1 MCRSTCVQEIDELCE
16 DWQPEPLFSHLT
28 EAQKAYEPPV
38 VSRCA
43 AGKSLASLYVCC
55 HMLRHDREEKEAGDG
70 ALGQPCVSCFR
81 RKAAKHPWRM
91 SYWLNIHTDAAKILD
106 QLCSAPGVMVTVNGK
121 KALNMVSSNF
131 LGVAGDPKI
140 QVTHKA

>member
-28 EAQKAYEPPV
+28 EASKAYEPPV

-55 HMLRHDREEKEAGDG
+55 HMLRHDREEKEVTVLWNKPVCPASAVKQSGTPG
-70 ALGQPCVSCFR
+70 GGC
-81 RKAAKHPWRM
+81 HWR
-91 SYWLNIHTDAAKILD
+91 NIHIDAAPDLD
-106 QLCSAPGVMVTVNGK
+106 HLCSAPGVMVTVNGK

-140 QVTHKA
+140 QVTHRA